1 MNILINHTSSIPF
14 HKQIEEELRKLID
27 TGKYDNGKLFPKEVD
42 ISNRVGVSRNTVRQ
56 AINTL
61 VAEGLLERKKGVGTT
76 VAKRKIGTKLSEWH
90 SFTQEMNAKG
100 IPFKNYMVKHDVV
113 NIEASLASILSI
125 EEGKEIHRLTRL
137 RGDQNDPFVYFIS
150 WFHPR
155 VTFDKD
161 EQFEAPLYDII
172 EEKFN
177 IVLTKSSEE
186 LTAMIADEKLS
197 ELLRVEVG
205 APILFRSRVVS
216 DPGGRVVEVNHGFY
230 RADRFTYQIEINK

>member
-27 TGKYDNGKLFPKEVD
+27 TGEYDNGKLFPKEVD

-61 VAEGLLERKKGVGTT
+61 VGEGLLERKKGVGTT

-90 SFTQEMNAKG
+90 SFTQEMSAKG
-100 IPFKNYMVKHDVV
+100 IPFKNYLVEHDTV
-113 NIEASLASILSI
+113 NAEALTAEILNI

-137 RGDQNDPFVYFIS
+137 RGDQTDPFVYFIS

-155 VTFDKD
+155 VAFDQE
-161 EQFEAPLYDII
+161 EQFEKPLYDII

-186 LTAMIADEKLS
+186 LTAMLADKKLS
-197 ELLRVEVG
+197 ELLKIEEG
-205 APILFRSRVVS
+205 APILFRSRIVS
-216 DPGGRVVEVNHGFY
+216 DPGGRVVEINHGYY

>member
-1 MNILINHTSSIPF
+1 MNININHTSSIPF
-14 HKQIEEELRKLID
+14 HKQIEMELRKLID
-27 TGKYDNGKLFPKEVD
+27 SGKYDNGQLFPKEVD

-76 VAKRKIGTKLSEWH
+76 VAKKKIGTQLSEWH
-90 SFTQEMNAKG
+90 SFTQEMSAKG
-100 IPFKNYMVKHDVV
+100 IPFKNYAIALKSVPS
-113 NIEASLASILSI
+113 ASPIAVLLNI
-125 EEGKEIHRLTRL
+125 EEGKKVNQLTRL
-137 RGDQNDPFVYFIS
+137 RGDNNDPFVYFIS

-155 VTFDKD
+155 VKFDED
-161 EQFEAPLYDII
+161 EKFEKPLYDII
-172 EEKFN
+172 EDEFS

-186 LTAMIADEKLS
+186 LTAMLADEKLS
-197 ELLRVEVG
+197 TLLKVEVG

-216 DPGGRVVEVNHGFY
+216 DPGGRVVEVNHGYY

>member
-1 MNILINHTSSIPF
+1 MNILINHTSSVPF

-27 TGKYDNGKLFPKEVD
+27 TGEYDNGKLFPKEVD

-61 VAEGLLERKKGVGTT
+61 VGEGLLERKKGVGTT
-76 VAKRKIGTKLSEWH
+76 VAKKKIGTKLSEWH
-90 SFTQEMNAKG
+90 SFTQEMSAKG

-113 NIEASLASILSI
+113 DADHSTAERLNV
-125 EEGKEIHRLTRL
+125 EEGKEVHRLIRL

-155 VTFDKD
+155 VSFSED
-161 EQFEAPLYDII
+161 EQFDQPLYDII

-186 LTAMIADEKLS
+186 LTAMIADK
-197 ELLRVEVG
+197 ELAALLKIEVG
-205 APILFRSRVVS
+205 APVLFRSRVVS
-216 DPGGRVVEVNHGFY
+216 DPGGRVVEINHGYY